1 MALSQ
6 KVLSLHRHELENKLQ
21 GQLSYSRISRE
32 DRILPNIICK
42 TVKKNKGSYD
52 QMMKKLVIKM
62 MLKGS
67 IVNGMI
73 YSLEETKEQFY

>member
-42 TVKKNKGSYD
+42 TVKKNKGNYD

-62 MLKGS
+62 ILKGS
-67 IVNGMI
+67 
-73 YSLEETKEQFY
+73 LTE